1 MESTAMSVAALA
13 GCGVV
18 LAVLLY
24 GLTGMLLCRP
34 PRQSA
39 TVATTADRPSVQAH

>member
-1 MESTAMSVAALA
+1 MSVAALA

-24 GLTGMLLCRP
+24 GLTGMLLRRP
-34 PRQSA
+34 PRESA
-39 TVATTADRPSVQAH
+39 TLATTPAGGPSAQAH